1 MEVSS
6 LKQAPKVPSG
16 LDGRIMFSGEKS
28 EIIHLTLQPGEELP
42 MHINALDVV
51 FYGLEGEAA
60 LNFKDHSLSFG
71 KDCCILI
78 PEGIERGWLNTGD
91 SVFRIL
97 VIKLKN

>member
-1 MEVSS
+1 MEIIS
-6 LKQAPKVPSG
+6 LHQAPKVPSG
-16 LDGRIMFSGEKS
+16 LDGKILFSGEKS

-42 MHINALDVV
+42 MHVNPLNVI

-71 KDCCILI
+71 KDNCIMI
-78 PEGIERGWLNTGD
+78 PEGVERGWTNTGD
-91 SVFRIL
+91 SIFRIL